1 MGSSP
6 IYRTRIETKQLLGFF
21 IFLFYFLAFL
31 MISFRKMFTH
41 FHVIDT
47 YFRKKIATKKDRAMP
62 GLFQCF
68 TMYS

>member
-1 MGSSP
+1 
-6 IYRTRIETKQLLGFF
+6 
-21 IFLFYFLAFL
+21 
-31 MISFRKMFTH
+31 MISFRKMFIH

-47 YFRKKIATKKDRAMP
+47 YFLKKIATKIATKKDRAMP